1 MSFKKTLVGALMAA
15 CICIP
20 ATATDMSMH
29 LWVNGQPMVTAA
41 PGDTLNVNVM
51 LLPTAPI
58 RHIEFDLVDEPVSSG
73 AFIATSMACHATDCM
88 PVNHTPIVLPTYN
101 GDFGGATLGSSGSS
115 FPSLPDPAFTITLQI
130 ASYSGPGMYRVMP
143 SNVVAHDSSFSPVN
157 VTFIEP
163 LLVQIGSSTP
173 PPQLGHFNWEI
184 APVAASYY
192 SYYADHSLAF
202 LPSGQP
208 AVAFV
213 SGYYGG
219 RKLSYAWHDGT
230 SWCVEDIAA
239 FYASYCSMKILP
251 NGRPAIS
258 VYDEN
263 SSSGLLLR
271 YFWHDGTT
279 WQGQVVDS
287 GPHVGACNSMAILP
301 NGQPAISYYDAGN
314 GALKYAQFDGASWQV
329 EVVDATGIVGL
340 YTSLVILP
348 DGTPAIS
355 YYDSSSADLKYAW
368 HDGTGWQT
376 TIVDS
381 LGNVG
386 TYTSLAVLP
395 NGHPAISYADYTN
408 QALKYAWFDGTDW
421 QRQNAGGSQTPV
433 GGTSL
438 AMLPNGQPA
447 IAFRSYANSTS
458 DLHYTVWNGS
468 EWKTTYVDVM
478 GDTGHNPCLAIAP
491 DGQPAISFLDDNQY
505 RICLAKYVPRP
516 ASPVQMDSNYAAY
529 AETEWSAPVTNTNS
543 PAHSEGTGW
552 AVEPQGTAATSE
564 LVTVP
569 EGHLRTNI
577 ILQGQEGADQI
588 WDCIMW
594 DPETMECMEWGF
606 MTMPQSPGRAE
617 GSVVGTLSIGVS
629 TMYPDGTP
637 LELTCQAPVR
647 GPTSA
652 LEAYELKVTRGDN
665 TIALIDAANPQAQT
679 VTVTAGEQLGFSV
692 AGAATWWYSYEIHV
706 DGRFILS
713 ATSGATPPQV
723 TAAVSRRTH
732 NGNPFDIS
740 VWSANNPVECRVGGP
755 QQIVVSFDQPVARV
769 TGTDDDVLLSS
780 GALDATDGLVVDGDT
795 LTVNLSGAT
804 NGANLLIEFPG
815 IAATGDPTATA
826 EDTLCLGVLAGDA
839 NGDLAV
845 NIFDLVLVRNQ
856 LNQPVAA
863 ASFRADVNADGSIN
877 IFDLVGVRNS
887 LNTSIATACP

>member
-1 MSFKKTLVGALMAA
+1 MSFKKTLVGSLVAA

-20 ATATDMSMH
+20 ATATDMSVL
-29 LWVNGQPMVTAA
+29 LWVGGQSTVTAS
-41 PGDTLNVNVM
+41 PGDTLNVNVV
-51 LLPTAPI
+51 LAAPS
-58 RHIEFDLVDEPVSSG
+58 DLVMAAEFGLVDQPEYSGFSAVSMTCD
-73 AFIATSMACHATDCM
+73 AADCIVFD
-88 PVNHTPIVLPTYN
+88 PTPTMLPRY
-101 GDFGGATLGSSGSS
+101 DSAFGGVAFES
-115 FPSLPDPAFTITLQI
+115 SLPVGPNPAFTITLQI
-130 ASYSGPGMYRVMP
+130 DPNIRPGIYHIIP
-143 SNVVAHDSSFSPVN
+143 TTIQAFDINAEPVN
-157 VTFIEP
+157 VTLIEP

-173 PPQLGHFNWEI
+173 PPQLGHFNWDI
-184 APVAASYY
+184 VPVAASYY
-192 SYYADHSLAF
+192 SYYDAAHSLAF

-213 SGYYGG
+213 SGYYNG
-219 RKLSYAWHDGT
+219 RKLSYAWHDGA
-230 SWCVEDIAA
+230 SWCVEDVAA
-239 FYASYCSMKILP
+239 FAASYCSMKILP

-263 SSSGLLLR
+263 YSSGRLLR

-287 GPHVGACNSMAILP
+287 GPYVGTYNSLAILP
-301 NGQPAISYYDAGN
+301 NGQPAISYYDATN
-314 GALKYAQFDGASWQV
+314 GVLKYAQFDGANWQV

-340 YTSLVILP
+340 HTSMVILP

-381 LGNVG
+381 PGNVG

-395 NGHPAISYADYTN
+395 TGHPAISYVDTTN
-408 QALKYAWFDGTDW
+408 KAIKYAWFDGTDW

-433 GGTSL
+433 TGTSL
-438 AMLPNGQPA
+438 AMLPSGQPA
-447 IAFRSYANSTS
+447 IAFRSHANSTS

-468 EWKTTYVDVM
+468 EWETTYVDVM

-491 DGQPAISFLDDNQY
+491 DGLPAISFLDYNQY

-516 ASPVQMDSNYAAY
+516 ASPVQMDSNYAAH

-552 AVEPQGTAATSE
+552 AMEPQGTAATSE
-564 LVTVP
+564 LLTVP
-569 EGHLRTNI
+569 EGHLRANI

-606 MTMPQSPGRAE
+606 FTMPAAPGSAE

-629 TMYPDGTP
+629 TMYPEGTP
-637 LELTCQAPVR
+637 LELSCQAPVR
-647 GPTSA
+647 GTTSA
-652 LEAYELKVTRGDN
+652 LQAYELKVTRGDN
-665 TIALIDAANPQAQT
+665 TIALIDAANPQALT
-679 VTVTAGEQLGFSV
+679 VAVTAGEQLGFSV
-692 AGAATWWYSYEIHV
+692 AGAATWWSSYEIHV

-732 NGNPFDIS
+732 NSNPFDIA

-755 QQIVVSFDQPVARV
+755 QQIVVSFDQPVALV

-780 GALDATDGLVVDGDT
+780 GALDATDGLVIDGDT

-863 ASFRADVNADGSIN
+863 ASFRADVNADGAIN

-887 LNTSIATACP
+887 LNTGIATACP